1 MQKLIFAT
9 HNKNKVFEAKAILKN
24 KIEVISLDEINFYED
39 IAETGATFQ
48 ENAAIKADYIHQKF
62 NLPCFADDSGLEV
75 EALNGEPGLYSARY
89 AGLPKSDAKNNE
101 LLLKNLLQHAN
112 RKARFITVIALSG
125 FQAHIQFFEGFI
137 QGDII
142 HELRGSNGFGYDPL
156 FIPENYDKT
165 FAELDQSI
173 KNTLSHRAL
182 AIKKMSDF
190 LQNHSF

>member
-48 ENAAIKADYIHQKF
+48 ENAAIKSEYIHQKF

-75 EALNGEPGLYSARY
+75 EALNGAPGLYSARY
-89 AGLPKSDAKNNE
+89 AGIPKNDANNNI
-101 LLLKNLLQHAN
+101 LLLKNLSLHEN
-112 RKARFITVIALSG
+112 RKARFITVVALSG
-125 FQAHIQFFEGFI
+125 LQAQTQCFEGFI
-137 QGDII
+137 QGEIT
-142 HELRGSNGFGYDPL
+142 HSLRGGNGFGYDPL
-156 FIPENYDKT
+156 FIPLGYEQT
-165 FAELDQSI
+165 FAELNQDI
-173 KNTLSHRAL
+173 KNVLSHRAL

>member
-24 KIEVISLDEINFYED
+24 KIEVISLDEINFYVD

-48 ENAAIKADYIHQKF
+48 ENAAIKAAYIHQKF

-75 EALNGEPGLYSARY
+75 EALNGAPGLFSARY
-89 AGLPKSDAKNNE
+89 AGLPKSDANNNA
-101 LLLKNLLQHAN
+101 LLLKNLSPYEN
-112 RKARFITVIALSG
+112 RNARFITVIALSG
-125 FQAHIQFFEGFI
+125 LEANMQFFEGFI
-137 QGDII
+137 QGEIT
-142 HELRGSNGFGYDPL
+142 HSLKGSNGFGYDPL
-156 FIPENYDKT
+156 FVPEGYDQT
-165 FAELDQSI
+165 FAEIDQSI

-190 LQNHSF
+190 LQNHSL

>member
-24 KIEVISLDEINFYED
+24 EIEVISLDEINFYED

-48 ENAAIKADYIHQKF
+48 ENAAIKAEYIHQKF
-62 NLPCFADDSGLEV
+62 KLPCFGDDSGLEV
-75 EALNGEPGLYSARY
+75 EALDGAPGLYSARY
-89 AGLPKSDAKNNE
+89 AGIPKNDTNNNA
-101 LLLKNLLQHAN
+101 LLLKNLLAQEN

-125 FQAHIQFFEGFI
+125 FQGNTQFFEGFI
-137 QGDII
+137 QGQITSS
-142 HELRGSNGFGYDPL
+142 LRGNNGFGYDPL
-156 FIPENYDKT
+156 FIPNGYAQT

-190 LQNHSF
+190 LQNHS

>member
-48 ENAAIKADYIHQKF
+48 ENAAIKAEYIHQKF

-75 EALNGEPGLYSARY
+75 EALNGAPGLFSARY
-89 AGLPKSDAKNNE
+89 AGLPKSDANNNA
-101 LLLKNLLQHAN
+101 LLLKNLSPYEN

-125 FQAHIQFFEGFI
+125 FQANMQFYEGFI
-137 QGDII
+137 QGEII
-142 HELRGSNGFGYDPL
+142 HSLRGSNGFGYDPL
-156 FIPENYDKT
+156 FVPEGYNQT
-165 FAELDQSI
+165 FAELDQSV

-182 AIKKMSDF
+182 AIKKMSNF
-190 LQNHSF
+190 LQNHSY

>member
-39 IAETGATFQ
+39 IAETGTTFQ
-48 ENAAIKADYIHQKF
+48 ENAAIKAEYIHQKF

-75 EALNGEPGLYSARY
+75 EVLNGAPGLFSARY
-89 AGLPKSDAKNNE
+89 AGLPKSDANNNA
-101 LLLKNLLQHAN
+101 LLLKNLSSYEN

-125 FQAHIQFFEGFI
+125 FQANMQFYEAFI
-137 QGDII
+137 QGEIT
-142 HELRGSNGFGYDPL
+142 HSLRGSNGFGYDPL
-156 FIPENYDKT
+156 FVPEGYDQT
-165 FAELDQSI
+165 FAELDQSV

-190 LQNHSF
+190 LQNHSY

>member
-24 KIEVISLDEINFYED
+24 KIEVISLDEINFHED
-39 IAETGATFQ
+39 IAETGITFQ
-48 ENAAIKADYIHQKF
+48 ENAAIKAAYIHQKF

-75 EALNGEPGLYSARY
+75 EALNGAPGLYSARY
-89 AGLPKSDAKNNE
+89 AGLPKSDANNNA
-101 LLLKNLLQHAN
+101 LLLKNLLRHEN

-125 FQAHIQFFEGFI
+125 FQANMQFFEGFI
-137 QGDII
+137 KGGIT
-142 HELRGSNGFGYDPL
+142 HSLRGSNGFGYDPL
-156 FIPENYDKT
+156 FIPEGYDQT

-190 LQNHSF
+190 LQNHS

>member
-1 MQKLIFAT
+1 MKQLIFAT

-24 KIEVISLDEINFYED
+24 TIEIISLDEIGFHED
-39 IAETGATFQ
+39 IAETGVTFH
-48 ENAAIKADYIHQKF
+48 ENAAIKAELIYQTF

-75 EALNGEPGLYSARY
+75 ESLGGAPGLYSARY
-89 AGLPKSDAKNNE
+89 AGIPKNDNNNNA
-101 LLLKNLLQHAN
+101 LLLSNLSTKDN
-112 RKARFITVIALSG
+112 RKARFITLIALAG
-125 FQAHIQFFEGFI
+125 FDTSTLFFEG
-137 QGDII
+137 II
-142 HELRGSNGFGYDPL
+142 NGEILKVERGSNGFGYDPL
-156 FIPENYDKT
+156 FMPEGFQQT